1 MTALIVLGCIMLFF
15 IFLLSI
21 KVKIIISYSD
31 EIALT
36 VRILGLKI
44 KILPAKSKKGPHS
57 MSEKKAAKIKK
68 KLRAKKLKKNEA
80 ARKKAAKKEEEKQN
94 KTQKPKKTLPEI
106 LYIIDLVRTLAAKVI
121 KTFFKHLRIDI
132 AKLKIVVA
140 TGDAAT
146 TAIAYGAITQAI
158 NLLFPI
164 LEEIK
169 NFSLPKDTDI
179 DVSVDYLSEG
189 ITADIRLGFAL
200 RVWHVFAVAFGA
212 LFKLIGYL
220 IKNPRPQKK
229 NSSENHKVST
239 KK

>member
-1 MTALIVLGCIMLFF
+1 MTALIVLGCILLFF

-21 KVKIIISYSD
+21 KVKIIISYS
-31 EIALT
+31 EEVALT
-36 VRILGLKI
+36 VHVLGIKI
-44 KILPAKSKKGPHS
+44 KILPAKKKKGPHS
-57 MSEKKAAKIKK
+57 MSEKKAEKIKK
-68 KLRAKKLKKNEA
+68 KLRQKKLKKNEA
-80 ARKKAAKKEEEKQN
+80 SRKKAAKKEEES
-94 KTQKPKKTLPEI
+94 KTPKPKKTLPEI
-106 LYIIDLVRTLAAKVI
+106 LYIIGLVRTLAAKVI

-140 TGDAAT
+140 TGDAAS
-146 TAIAYGAITQAI
+146 TAIAYGAITQSI

-164 LEEIK
+164 LEEVK

-179 DVSVDYLSEG
+179 DVSVDYLSDG

-220 IKNPRPQKK
+220 IKNPRPKK
-229 NSSENHKVST
+229 KAPPESHKVGT

>member
-1 MTALIVLGCIMLFF
+1 MTALIVLGCILLFF

-132 AKLKIVVA
+132 TKLKIVVA

-146 TAIAYGAITQAI
+146 TAIAYGAITQSI